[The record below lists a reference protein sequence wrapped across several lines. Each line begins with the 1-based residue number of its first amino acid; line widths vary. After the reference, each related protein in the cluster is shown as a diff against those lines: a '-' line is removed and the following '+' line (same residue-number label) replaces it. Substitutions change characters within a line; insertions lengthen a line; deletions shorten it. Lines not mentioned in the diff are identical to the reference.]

1 MNKRVIIG
9 VIAILIVCAIGA
21 AVYFTSQPQ
30 KSDSA
35 TTLSTTAE
43 EINKEPAN
51 LELWETYDYNYI
63 LPPLLQPVR
72 NSISIPAATS
82 TPTTQETDSLT
93 QLLSPLVPLLDV
105 SLTYGPA
112 LGCALDTDTA
122 AINAIL
128 GSNEVRALLPA
139 DLVTS
144 WTAKPMYEDDNHYQL
159 IALRAGKDGQP
170 AMSGDIVKWA
180 IYEYDRNQAIINIS
194 MTDEATQQWEEL
206 TGKNIGKSIAIVID
220 GEVYSWPTVG
230 STITCGALQIT
241 GNLTIKEA
249 KALSQRLSLQ
259 R

>member
-51 LELWETYDYNYI
+51 LEFWETYDYNYI
-63 LPPLLQPVR
+63 LPQLNLLD
-72 NSISIPAATS
+72 
-82 TPTTQETDSLT
+82 QELGDSL
-93 QLLSPLVPLLDV
+93 QASYPLWSKLDV
-105 SLTYGPA
+105 IRTYGPS

-122 AINAIL
+122 AINAFL
-128 GSNEVRALLPA
+128 NSSEAHALLPA
-139 DLVTS
+139 DLVTC

-206 TGKNIGKSIAIVID
+206 TGKNIGKSIAVVID
-220 GEVYSWPTVG
+220 GEVYSWPTVMN
-230 STITCGALQIT
+230 TITCGALQIT

-249 KALSQRLSLQ
+249 KALSQRLSM
-259 R
+259 

>member
-1 MNKRVIIG
+1 MNKRAIIG
-9 VIAILIVCAIGA
+9 GIAVLIVCAIAIA
-21 AVYFTSQPQ
+21 AYITSQPQ
-30 KSDSA
+30 ERESA
-35 TTLSTTAE
+35 TTRNTPAKE
-43 EINKEPAN
+43 VNKGPAV
-51 LELWETYDYNYI
+51 LELWETYDYTYI

-128 GSNEVRALLPA
+128 RSNEVRALLPA
-139 DLVTS
+139 DLVTC

-206 TGKNIGKSIAIVID
+206 TGKNIGKSIAVVID

-230 STITCGALQIT
+230 STITGGALQIT
-241 GNLTIKEA
+241 GNLTLKEA
-249 KALSQRLSLQ
+249 KALSQRLSM
-259 R
+259 